1 MYNCIMTKND
11 NHKDGA
17 TPAEGVAVIL
27 ENQVAGEKNQVRRH
41 RWSNL
46 IISALVLFIIL
57 DHFYD
62 KQNLE
67 REQKQKYALR
77 KEIDDP
83 ARKTDMMMNEAYS
96 TIALNIPPINLRKY
110 LGLANDK
117 QWTDYA
123 QMAAERDAHNV
134 VSTIESIDE
143 LMAIP
148 AVAEIVE
155 NYNEYFTLSR
165 KLKEKLARK

>member
-1 MYNCIMTKND
+1 
-11 NHKDGA
+11 
-17 TPAEGVAVIL
+17 
-27 ENQVAGEKNQVRRH
+27 
-41 RWSNL
+41 
-46 IISALVLFIIL
+46 
-57 DHFYD
+57 
-62 KQNLE
+62 LE

-77 KEIDDP
+77 KELDNP
-83 ARKTDMMMNEAYS
+83 ARKTDRMMNEAYS

-148 AVAEIVE
+148 AVAEIV
-155 NYNEYFTLSR
+155 NDYNQYFTLRR
-165 KLKEKLARK
+165 KMKKKFARR

>member
-1 MYNCIMTKND
+1 MITKND
-11 NHKDGA
+11 KSNGA
-17 TPAEGVAVIL
+17 TTGEGVAVIL

-46 IISALVLFIIL
+46 IIAALVLFIIL
-57 DHFYD
+57 DHFHD

-77 KEIDDP
+77 EELDDP
-83 ARKTDMMMNEAYS
+83 ALKADRMLIEAYS

-123 QMAAERDAHNV
+123 KMAADRDAHNV

>member
-1 MYNCIMTKND
+1 MLTKND
-11 NHKDGA
+11 KYNGA
-17 TPAEGVAVIL
+17 TTGEGVAVIL

-77 KEIDDP
+77 EKLDDP
-83 ARKTDMMMNEAYS
+83 ALKTDRMLNEAYS

-123 QMAAERDAHNV
+123 QMAADRDAHNV
-134 VSTIESIDE
+134 VSTIESIEE

-148 AVAEIVE
+148 AVAEIV
-155 NYNEYFTLSR
+155 NDYNQYFTLRR
-165 KLKEKLARK
+165 KMKKKFVRR